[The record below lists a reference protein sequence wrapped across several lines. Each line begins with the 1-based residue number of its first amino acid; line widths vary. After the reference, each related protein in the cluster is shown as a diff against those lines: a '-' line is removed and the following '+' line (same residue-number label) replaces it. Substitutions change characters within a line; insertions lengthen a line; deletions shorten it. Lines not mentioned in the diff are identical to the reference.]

1 MYERNDE
8 NKNNDELIDLML
20 ENYCIKPMTVPLA
33 MTKAF
38 YYEIEKPSK
47 NNKSGG
53 AVLLELPDDA
63 PIFIVGHLLSMDAE
77 LEYVCLFWKS
87 NHYSWEPEAQ
97 MARVEEGI
105 KECDNIENFNIMMNG
120 TNRGQFEFKTL
131 KRLLIPSIDP
141 VAMTSSF
148 RVAPHAQTTM
158 IHRFH
163 ILMKKRTRAACVASK
178 STNFGHERSI

>member
-1 MYERNDE
+1 MLSGTTVLVHTHLMIITMYERNDE

-20 ENYCIKPMTVPLA
+20 DNYCIKPMTVPLA

-38 YYEIEKPSK
+38 YYEIEKPCK

-53 AVLLELPDDA
+53 TVLLELPDDA

-87 NHYSWEPEAQ
+87 NHYSWETEAQ

-120 TNRGQFEFKTL
+120 TNRGQLEFKT
-131 KRLLIPSIDP
+131 
-141 VAMTSSF
+141 
-148 RVAPHAQTTM
+148 
-158 IHRFH
+158 
-163 ILMKKRTRAACVASK
+163 
-178 STNFGHERSI
+178 